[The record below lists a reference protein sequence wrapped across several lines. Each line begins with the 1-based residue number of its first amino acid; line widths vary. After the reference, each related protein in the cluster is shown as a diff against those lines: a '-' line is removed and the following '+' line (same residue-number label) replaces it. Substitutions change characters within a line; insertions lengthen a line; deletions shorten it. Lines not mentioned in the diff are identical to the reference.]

1 MKQFL
6 EVGKIVNTHGIR
18 GELKVMHYCDSAE
31 FLCEFETVYLDEKTP
46 LKVIKTRC
54 HKNAV
59 LMTIEGINDI
69 NEAEKY
75 KNKMLYIDRNDA
87 EIDPN
92 QVWQEDIKGLKV
104 YDEYLNKEIGYVKDI
119 LNMPTYDM
127 FVIKGSQKEH
137 LVPDVD
143 AFIKEIDIEKGIMT
157 ICTIEGMIEDEN

>member
-1 MKQFL
+1 MKKFL

-18 GELKVMHYCDSAE
+18 GELKIMHYCDSAE
-31 FLCEFETVYLDEKTP
+31 FLCEFDTVYLNEKTP
-46 LKVIKTRC
+46 MKVLKSRI

-59 LMTIEGINDI
+59 LMTFEGINDI

-75 KNKMLYIDRNDA
+75 KNKLIYIDRDDA
-87 EIDPN
+87 DIDEN
-92 QVWQEDIKGLKV
+92 QIFQQDIIGLRV
-104 YDEYLNKEIGYVKDI
+104 YDEYLQKEIGVVRDI

-127 FVIKGSQKEH
+127 FVIKGTKKEH

-143 AFIKEIDIEKGIMT
+143 AFIKEIDIEQGLMT